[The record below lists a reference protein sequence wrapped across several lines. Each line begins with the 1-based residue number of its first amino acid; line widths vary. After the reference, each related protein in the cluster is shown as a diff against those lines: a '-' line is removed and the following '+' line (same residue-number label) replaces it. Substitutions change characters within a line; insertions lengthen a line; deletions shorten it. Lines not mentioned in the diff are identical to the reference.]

1 MRAIVIILFLA
12 FFTSCI
18 GKQTVSEAVPATNTS
33 EVRDSLESALDGI
46 ALRMEELATESE
58 RLSAALTPDNP
69 IIQNLEEEYLKLL
82 GQKEEILIQLAEI
95 PDHP

>member
-12 FFTSCI
+12 FFTSCR
-18 GKQTVSEAVPATNTS
+18 GKQTVREAVPAPNTS

-82 GQKEEILIQLAEI
+82 VQKEEILLQLAEI
-95 PDHP
+95 PDHQ